1 MDLKLR
7 NLRRVPS
14 LLSLL
19 NRLWQCWG
27 LDGPAGCIRA
37 AAVLQNHR
45 DWKGP
50 LEIPQSSPTP
60 EAVLYSLSTGEHP
73 DGFGCLQEGDPHLS
87 GKQHQGSA
95 LLTAQQFFLTL
106 RWNSLGCSLC

>member
-1 MDLKLR
+1 MQGSSFISLFP
-7 NLRRVPS
+7 VFFCPS
-14 LLSLL
+14 VS
-19 NRLWQCWG
+19 NT
-27 LDGPAGCIRA
+27 
-37 AAVLQNHR
+37 QNHR

-95 LLTAQQFFLTL
+95 LLTAQQFFLML
-106 RWNSLGCSLC
+106 RWHSLGCSLC